1 MGPSPT
7 RAVSRPPPG
16 GSSGAVPGPGRRGN
30 PHRPPLTRAG
40 LGSSEAE
47 DLGAGRSA
55 VLAVAIATG
64 GVVVMSSGKQAD
76 LCRTGAAGEHREGGK
91 AGALGHGLP
100 GWDPDLSGGTGRL
113 AVLRD
118 QPGQRDLHRVA
129 RARPGDLS
137 GPGAL
142 PGERQPGGAAVWL
155 DTCLSEPV
163 GRGDRRRRGR
173 AQRGSGRARL
183 RHLGSAEPNVR
194 LLRVGHHH
202 GRGEASGRP
211 GGDPER
217 HAGPWPGGVRT
228 HRRAGHEPVSPARG
242 QHLRPARR

>member
-1 MGPSPT
+1 MT
-7 RAVSRPPPG
+7 RKTWVLA
-16 GSSGAVPGPGRRGN
+16 GA
-30 PHRPPLTRAG
+30 
-40 LGSSEAE
+40 
-47 DLGAGRSA
+47 A

-64 GVVVMSSGKQAD
+64 GVVVMSSGKQA
-76 LCRTGAAGEHREGGK
+76 TSAAQEPPPNTVKVEKRELSAMVSLDGTLTYQ
-91 AGALGHGLP
+91 AAP
-100 GWDPDLSGGTGRL
+100 GRF

-118 QPGQRDLHRVA
+118 QPGQRDIHRVA

-173 AQRGSGRARL
+173 AQRRSGRARL
-183 RHLGSAEPNVR
+183 RHVSSAERNFL

-202 GRGEASGRP
+202 GRGEAPGRP

-217 HAGPWPGGVRT
+217 HAEPWPGGVRT
-228 HRRAGHEPVSPARG
+228 HRRAGDDPVSPARG
-242 QHLRPARR
+242 HHPEPARR